1 MLCYFLI
8 FRLVGCNIAIMKRF
22 LLLLLFI
29 GLVWGQNSPIDFETG
44 GYGATWTWTV
54 FENGDNPSL
63 EIVTNPN
70 TGGINSSATVAK
82 FTALQA
88 GQPWAGCESL
98 HGSDIGTFSLDATNS
113 TLKIM
118 VYKTVISDVGL
129 KFVIPTSGSL
139 GEIKVANTVTN
150 AWEELTFDFSSHIG
164 LPEAIG
170 IDQIVVFPDFNL
182 GGRTQDNIIYFD
194 NISFSPATVPGSPAE
209 AAPTPT
215 LAEANVI
222 SIFSDAYTNIDGVN
236 LNPAWGQST
245 VVTEMAIEGNNT
257 LLYTGLNYQG
267 TEFIAQDVSGMTYLH
282 IDYWTDNSTA
292 LNFFVISQTPTVDS
306 DYHTFALVS
315 EQWVSVDI
323 PLTTFPNVD
332 LTDVFQFKVEGN
344 GTIYWDNFYFYSN
357 PVGVDNRS
365 ETLPQGFALE
375 QNFPNPFNPS
385 TTIRYELP
393 EEAMVNVT
401 IYDMMGRQVSRLVSS
416 RQTAGYKSL
425 QWNAT
430 NNSGQPISAGLYI
443 YTIQA
448 GEFSQTRKMV
458 LLK

>member
-1 MLCYFLI
+1 MNSRKITLLVLYYMLLKCGGMVL
-8 FRLVGCNIAIMKRF
+8 
-22 LLLLLFI
+22 
-29 GLVWGQNSPIDFETG
+29 GQNYPIDFETG
-44 GYGATWTWTV
+44 GYGETWTWTV
-54 FENGDNPSL
+54 FENDSNPSL

-82 FTALQA
+82 FTALQT

-98 HGSDIGTFSLDATNS
+98 HGSDIGAFSLDVTNS
-113 TLKIM
+113 ILKIM
-118 VYKTVISDVGL
+118 VYKTVVSDVGL

-150 AWEELTFDFSSHIG
+150 GWEELTFDFSSHIG

-194 NISFSPATVPGSPAE
+194 NIRFSPATVPGSPAE
-209 AAPTPT
+209 ASPTPT
-215 LAEANVI
+215 VAEANVI
-222 SIFSDAYTNIDGVN
+222 SIYSDAYTNIEGVN
-236 LNPAWGQST
+236 VNPAWGQST
-245 VVTEMAIEGNNT
+245 VVTEMSIEGNNT

-267 TEFIAQDVSGMTYLH
+267 TEFVAQDVSGMTYLH

-292 LNFFVISQTPTVDS
+292 LKFFVISQTPTVDS
-306 DYHTFALVS
+306 DYHSFALVS
-315 EQWVSVDI
+315 EQWVSLDI
-323 PLTTFPNVD
+323 PLTTFLNVD

-357 PVGVDNRS
+357 FVGVDNRS
-365 ETLPQGFALE
+365 ETFPQGFTLE
-375 QNFPNPFNPS
+375 QNFPNPFNPV
-385 TTIRYELP
+385 TLLRYNLP
-393 EEAMVNVT
+393 EDGLVNIT
-401 IYDMMGRQVSRLVSS
+401 IYDMMGRIVKTILNSS
-416 RQTAGYKSL
+416 QSAGQKSII
-425 QWNAT
+425 WDAT
-430 NNSGQPISAGLYI
+430 NDRNEPVSAGLYL

-448 GEFSQTRKMV
+448 GEFRKTKKMV